1 MFDVVSAKLDK
12 KDGSALSL
20 KEFIRSLLDE
30 TSCQRET
37 VILSLPSATHA
48 QDVGSVHHL
57 REAFT

>member
-30 TSCQRET
+30 TNIMCGNIE
-37 VILSLPSATHA
+37 SL
-48 QDVGSVHHL
+48 VKEK
-57 REAFT
+57 R